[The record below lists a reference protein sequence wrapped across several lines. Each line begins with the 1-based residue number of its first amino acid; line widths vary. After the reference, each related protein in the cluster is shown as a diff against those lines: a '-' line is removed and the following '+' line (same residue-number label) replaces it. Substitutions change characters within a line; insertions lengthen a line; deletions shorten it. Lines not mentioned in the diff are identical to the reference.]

1 MRPLFIVPL
10 KKNSKRL
17 PNKNFLDFCGKPLF
31 EWSLEQ
37 TVIASKNY
45 PGSKIIVATDA
56 IEEVVRLSLN
66 NADVYA
72 ENVEIFKLPDWLCQD
87 PYQLAS
93 PCVYVIKDTF
103 NRDLCASFD
112 CFVLVQITNPLILA
126 EDIIKCIDSYINYGK
141 SIRSF
146 TNVDR
151 LWMLEHNNE
160 DCSYLGF
167 IPVPKNMEIMQS
179 CVGVLVQD
187 ISSFS
192 ECNDVVNAKFDI
204 NVLPYNLPKERAVDI
219 DDSIDFEYAKV
230 LMKRRLMECD
240 NNQ

>member
-1 MRPLFIVPL
+1 MPL

-17 PNKNFLDFCGKPLF
+17 PNKHFLAFCGKPLF

-37 TVIASKNY
+37 TVIASKQY
-45 PGSKIIVATDA
+45 PGSRVIVASDA
-56 IEEVVRLSLN
+56 LEEVTQLSLR
-66 NADVYA
+66 DEDLYCD
-72 ENVEIFKLPDWLCQD
+72 NVDLLEVSQWVCQD

-93 PCVYVIKDTF
+93 KCAYVITDTF
-103 NRDLCASFD
+103 NRNSDADFD

-126 EDIIKCIDSYINYGK
+126 EDIIKCIDTYHEHGK
-141 SIRSF
+141 SIRTF
-146 TNVDR
+146 TDVDR
-151 LWMLEHNNE
+151 LWESQ
-160 DCSYLGF
+160 DSGISP
-167 IPVPKNMEIMQS
+167 IPRGISLCQS

-187 ISSFS
+187 INSFS
-192 ECNDVVNAKFDI
+192 ECNNVVDATFDG
-204 NVLPYNLPKERAVDI
+204 VVMGHYLPKERAVDI